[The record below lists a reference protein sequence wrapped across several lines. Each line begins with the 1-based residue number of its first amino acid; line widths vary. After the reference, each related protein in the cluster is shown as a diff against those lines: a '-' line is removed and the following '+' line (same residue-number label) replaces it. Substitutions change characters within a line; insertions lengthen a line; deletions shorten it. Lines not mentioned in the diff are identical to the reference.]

1 VTNPSPAVRLAIY
14 RLVAA
19 LLGVLAAYNVI
30 SPDQVPVLL
39 ELVGALGGVGAAA
52 LASVNVPR

>member
-1 VTNPSPAVRLAIY
+1 
-14 RLVAA
+14 
-19 LLGVLAAYNVI
+19 VLAAYNVI

>member
-1 VTNPSPAVRLAIY
+1 MTNPSPAVRLAIY

-39 ELVGALGGVGAAA
+39 ELVGALGGVGAAV
-52 LASVNVPR
+52 LASVNVSR

>member
-1 VTNPSPAVRLAIY
+1 VKNPSPAVRLAIY

-30 SPDQVPVLL
+30 DPDAVPVLL
-39 ELVGALGGVGAAA
+39 ELVGAVGGVGAAV
-52 LASVNVPR
+52 LASVNVER